1 MKLFYTYLIG
11 SLYSLNL
18 LAQNPV
24 PAPIGTASQLPNP
37 GPQVFSDAKET
48 DRSKPPQLMSAE
60 ESMQALFHVKD
71 LVRAYE
77 AFQGAKDLFRYEGG
91 ATLVTFIRSNLFA
104 DRQSTPMHGEC
115 EALETLY
122 PDGKIPAAPRNM
134 NYRTELIKTLGEE
147 LLNDFTFSYQYLG
160 YDFTDRTLW
169 DVYVSREKNW
179 IETISKHPDFS
190 SRLKGFILAND
201 MILKTCYQ
209 KLPFSS
215 ENKP

>member
-18 LAQNPV
+18 LAQTPV

-37 GPQVFSDAKET
+37 GPQVYSDTKET

-71 LVRAYE
+71 LVRAHQALTE
-77 AFQGAKDLFRYEGG
+77 SKNVFRSENGG
-91 ATLVTFIRSNLFA
+91 TIYAAVLTNLFL
-104 DRQSTPMHGEC
+104 DRQTTPLHGEC
-115 EALETLY
+115 LPIEQLY
-122 PDGKIPAAPRNM
+122 PEGRIPAMPRNM
-134 NYRTELIKTLGEE
+134 NYRNELIKALGEE
-147 LLNDFTFSYQYLG
+147 LLNDFTFSFQYLG

-169 DVYVSREKNW
+169 DVYVTREKNW
-179 IETISKHPDFS
+179 IETISKNPDFS

-201 MILKTCYQ
+201 LIYKVCYQ
-209 KLPFSS
+209 KVPFSS

>member
-18 LAQNPV
+18 MAQTSV

-37 GPQVFSDAKET
+37 GPQVYSDTKET

-71 LVRAYE
+71 LIAAHSALTE
-77 AFQGAKDLFRYEGG
+77 SKDLFRSENG
-91 ATLVTFIRSNLFA
+91 AIVYSLTLSNLFV
-104 DRQSTPMHGEC
+104 DRQIAPIHGEC
-115 EALETLY
+115 LPIEQLY
-122 PDGKIPAAPRNM
+122 PDGQIPAMPRNM
-134 NYRTELIKTLGEE
+134 NYRSELIKALGEE
-147 LLNDFTFSYQYLG
+147 LLNDFTFSFQYLG

-169 DVYVSREKNW
+169 DVYVTREKNW